1 MAEQKNGKDVEVKE
15 ASATGDVKSDSKN
28 STQEL
33 LKIQEVRMLIYIIPV
48 VLISL
53 LIAYLVKIF

>member
-1 MAEQKNGKDVEVKE
+1 MAEQKTGKDVEVKE

-28 STQEL
+28 STKEL